1 MVQAQIAE
9 RAKGL
14 LGILESPPEFGTP
27 PGAPPERRCGR
38 RAAPRDG
45 NRRSAQ
51 QPGRSATARQP
62 IGLRALRKLR

>member
-27 PGAPPERRCGR
+27 PGAPPDAAAGDVPRRGTVIDV
-38 RAAPRDG
+38 PRSSPADPPP
-45 NRRSAQ
+45 
-51 QPGRSATARQP
+51 PGS
-62 IGLRALRKLR
+62 L